1 MGSTT
6 ADFSISQTAI
16 PRQAASKQ
24 ALQRQ
29 FLSDDERSGSELRL
43 SAGTEVSADP
53 SQNRLSQRSDI
64 RLPGVRNKQL
74 DSAIAKFS
82 SSNPEA
88 SEASMPFVAN
98 PRDLVIDPIASLFNP
113 SPAIETSSPRSTDL
127 SLQPADA
134 VIQRFVAPG
143 EHPVLPSS
151 IQSDSQRPT
160 TVQPSLP
167 LVPSVQAAER
177 VTPPQTELARSAEEN
192 PQENSPDQPPD
203 FPTQFLIRDR
213 PLIPEEMAER
223 SVSAPSN
230 PRIKTADQT
239 ITYPL
244 TFASKSVD
252 PSSATQSTSQAEFL
266 GIDAPVDHPVQRRMQ
281 LDATSTAE
289 LFRVNVYPQA
299 GEGRSQ
305 RSSSPLN
312 KAVSRAVSGQ
322 SFIDTRIERSDRHT
336 QPQIP
341 PQQLS
346 QTLSQ
351 SSINASTELISS
363 VDQPLSNAA
372 TPISDFDHI
381 RVTEYQPL
389 VPAQAV
395 SAITRQNVPE
405 LEDSYASFTAS
416 DLQAGMSFLG
426 LPPAPVSPDSTS
438 VASTTAPQPTPPP
451 AQPERPLAPPRQ
463 PPPLPEPMLVMMP
476 PQPSLSLDR
485 YLNRRKR
492 GGR

>member
-53 SQNRLSQRSDI
+53 SQNSLSQRSDI

-127 SLQPADA
+127 SSQPADT

-151 IQSDSQRPT
+151 IQSDSQRLT

-167 LVPSVQAAER
+167 LIPSVQAAER

-192 PQENSPDQPPD
+192 PQENLPDQPPD
-203 FPTQFLIRDR
+203 FSTQFLIRDR

-223 SVSAPSN
+223 SASAPSN
-230 PRIKTADQT
+230 PRIKTADQR

-244 TFASKSVD
+244 TFASESVD
-252 PSSATQSTSQAEFL
+252 PSSATQSTPQAEFL
-266 GIDAPVDHPVQRRMQ
+266 DIDAPVDHPVQRRMQ

-312 KAVSRAVSGQ
+312 KAVSRAASGQ
-322 SFIDTRIERSDRHT
+322 SFIDTRIERSDRHP

-341 PQQLS
+341 PQRLS
-346 QTLSQ
+346 QALSQ
-351 SSINASTELISS
+351 SSINESTELISS
-363 VDQPLSNAA
+363 VDQPFSSAA
-372 TPISDFDHI
+372 TPISNFDRTRI
-381 RVTEYQPL
+381 TEYQPL

-395 SAITRQNVPE
+395 SAINRQNVPE
-405 LEDSYASFTAS
+405 MEDSSASFTDS

-426 LPPAPVSPDSTS
+426 LPLAPVFPDSTS
-438 VASTTAPQPTPPP
+438 VAPTSAPQPTPPP
-451 AQPERPLAPPRQ
+451 QPEPPPTPPRQ

-492 GGR
+492 GGQ